1 MVVPSQVLEP
11 YIVVFLGE
19 RSMLSEMDNW
29 QKGLIIVTKYY
40 ENVHVSITMGTKFH
54 NKLNKNQWDDQLD
67 AVMLS

>member
-1 MVVPSQVLEP
+1 
-11 YIVVFLGE
+11 VVFLGE

-54 NKLNKNQWDDQLD
+54 NKLNKNQ
-67 AVMLS
+67 